1 VASLDPLAR
10 SEFFRSLA
18 EVVSDHR
25 VSVVFSSHVVTDLER
40 VCDYLVVL
48 AASRVQ
54 VAGEID
60 SLLASHGRVAG
71 RDLDASRLPPNAEVI
86 EAANVDRQ
94 GTFLVRLDDPLH
106 GTDWVVQPVSLEDLV
121 LAYMGR
127 AALAKDGRT
136 TFTEG
141 RP

>member
-1 VASLDPLAR
+1 M
-10 SEFFRSLA
+10 
-18 EVVSDHR
+18 
-25 VSVVFSSHVVTDLER
+25 SVVLSSHLVADLER
-40 VCDYLVVL
+40 VCDYLIVL

-71 RDLDASRLPPNAEVI
+71 RELDASKLPNAQVI
-86 EAANVDRQ
+86 EAGGADQ
-94 GTFLVRLDDPLH
+94 QHTFLVRSDDPLH
-106 GTDWVVQPVSLEDLV
+106 GSDWGVQPVSLEDLV

-127 AALAKDGRT
+127 AAHREDGRT
-136 TFTEG
+136 TPTEV